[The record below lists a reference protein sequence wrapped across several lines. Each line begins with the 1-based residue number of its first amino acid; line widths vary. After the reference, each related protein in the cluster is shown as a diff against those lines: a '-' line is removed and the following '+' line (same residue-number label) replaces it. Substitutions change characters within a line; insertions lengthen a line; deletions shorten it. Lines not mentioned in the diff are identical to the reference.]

1 MADVTWDEIRSL
13 RADFLNLQLTETANK
28 LSERNCVELIGLL
41 VKEGLLNVIY
51 TTDGKDIITEQRL
64 IREILDEIYAN
75 GGRIN
80 IVDLAQHL
88 KIDLTYIESKVGDVC
103 KEDPTLQFTLGQFIS
118 AEYTNRL
125 VEEINDMLVERGLIS
140 FSELIRQFD
149 LPTEYL

>member
-1 MADVTWDEIRSL
+1 MADVTWDEIRNL

-75 GGRIN
+75 GGNVTAHILEQEVIIFFLFQAVSILLIWLN
-80 IVDLAQHL
+80 I
-88 KIDLTYIESKVGDVC
+88 Y
-103 KEDPTLQFTLGQFIS
+103 
-118 AEYTNRL
+118 
-125 VEEINDMLVERGLIS
+125 
-140 FSELIRQFD
+140 ELI
-149 LPTEYL
+149 